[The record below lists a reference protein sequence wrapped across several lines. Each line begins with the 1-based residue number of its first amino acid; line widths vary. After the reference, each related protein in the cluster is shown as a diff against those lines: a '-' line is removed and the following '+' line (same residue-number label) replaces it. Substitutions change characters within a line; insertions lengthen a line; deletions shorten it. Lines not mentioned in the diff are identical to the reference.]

1 MKQEIVACQ
10 LIFRDNRP
18 RRSADDNGMSA
29 AELADDI
36 RAFRHYLKAERGM
49 SENTVLAY
57 GRDLDRYSAWA
68 ADGGLADYLKPSLRE
83 LSRYVG
89 HLHDEQL
96 APPSQ
101 ARHLI
106 ALKMF
111 YRFLRVEER
120 GDPAAV
126 ELLASPTLWDRIPHV
141 LSPEAVDKLLAAPNP
156 KDRFYLRDRAL
167 LETLY
172 ATGSRASE
180 VVHLRLADL
189 HLNAAFCKCVG
200 KGNKQRIVPLNPPAI
215 GVLTDYLKD
224 ARPKLVR
231 GEVPWVFVSRGGRR
245 LTREMLWV
253 LVKKYVQRAGLSTRT
268 SPHTLRHSFA
278 THLLSG
284 GADLRAVQEMLGHA
298 NIRTTQHYT
307 HVDRDRLKAIH
318 RKFHPRG

>member
-1 MKQEIVACQ
+1 
-10 LIFRDNRP
+10 
-18 RRSADDNGMSA
+18 MSDSD
-29 AELADDI
+29 LTGDLK
-36 RAFRHYLKAERGM
+36 AFRQYLKAERGM

-57 GRDLDRYSAWA
+57 GRDLDRYAVWA
-68 ADGGLADYLKPSLRE
+68 ADRGLRDHLKPTLRE

-89 HLHDEQL
+89 HLHDEEL

-111 YRFLRVEER
+111 YRFLRMEER
-120 GDPAAV
+120 GDPTAV
-126 ELLASPTLWDRIPHV
+126 ELLASPALWDRIPHV
-141 LSPEAVDKLLAAPNP
+141 LSPEAVEKLLAAPHP

-189 HLNAAFCKCVG
+189 HLDAAFCKCVG
-200 KGNKQRIVPLNPPAI
+200 KGSKQRIVPLNKPAI
-215 GVLTDYLKD
+215 TILTSYLQD
-224 ARPKLVR
+224 ARPRLVR
-231 GEVPWVFVSRGGRR
+231 GDAPWVFVSRGGRR

-278 THLLSG
+278 THLLAG

-318 RKFHPRG
+318 HKFHPRG

>member
-1 MKQEIVACQ
+1 MGASE
-10 LIFRDNRP
+10 L
-18 RRSADDNGMSA
+18 SDDVK
-29 AELADDI
+29 
-36 RAFRHYLKAERGM
+36 AFRHFLKAERGM

-57 GRDLDRYSAWA
+57 GRDLDRYTAWA
-68 ADGGLADYLKPSLRE
+68 ADGGLRNHLKPTLRD

-89 HLHDEQL
+89 YLHEVEL

-111 YRFLRVEER
+111 YRFLRMEER
-120 GDPAAV
+120 GDPTAV
-126 ELLASPTLWDRIPHV
+126 ELLASPALWDRIPHV
-141 LSPEAVDKLLAAPNP
+141 LSPEAVEKLLAAPNL

-189 HLNAAFCKCVG
+189 HLDAAFCKCVG
-200 KGNKQRIVPLNPPAI
+200 KGSKQRIVPLNKAAI
-215 GVLTDYLKD
+215 AVLSSYLRE
-224 ARPKLVR
+224 ARPGLVR

-253 LVKKYVQRAGLSTRT
+253 LVKKYVQRAGLSART

-278 THLLSG
+278 THLLAG

-298 NIRTTQHYT
+298 NIRTTQLYT

-318 RKFHPRG
+318 HKFHPRG